1 MPSINLIKA
10 SDGTGTASTATVTA
24 VRAPGA
30 STILVDTVDNIPAYF
45 TGTMGTPH
53 TFTDPQTS
61 ETITVIS
68 EATAVDF
75 KGHISSTHLEIDAIA
90 PGFTDTNGSAV
101 GDVVIIKPTT
111 QWADNVADVLAASH
125 NDDGTIKNNA
135 VSTPMLSSNVQGGWY
150 STTATLTYTSWDST
164 NKTGVMAS
172 DTDLTGIVNVGA
184 RMQITQ
190 TTTKYFIVTKITST
204 AITGYFGTDY
214 TLANAAITSPK
225 YSPFKAPVGFPLDPA
240 KWTQTVTSASTANL
254 SAVWANTGS
263 ISLSVPIG
271 CWSLTYQLV
280 GNPIRNV
287 GSGTNWNAALSESTT
302 SVTSGYEQTIS
313 AGGSGSASASQPFN
327 TTNSLS
333 APPFVKSYTVA
344 TTIYLIQAGTLSSG
358 TLTSLNGSL
367 HFIKAV
373 CAYL

>member
-135 VSTPMLSSNVQGGWY
+135 VSTAMLSSNVQGGWY
-150 STTATLTYTSWDST
+150 STSATLTYTSWDST

-172 DTDLTGIVNVGA
+172 DVDLTGVVSAGA

-225 YSPFKAPVGFPLDPA
+225 YSPFKAPVGFPLDPS
-240 KWTQTVTSASTANL
+240 KWTVSLISTSNL
-254 SAVWANTGS
+254 TTTGSNNVWANTGGL
-263 ISLSVPIG
+263 SLSIPIG
-271 CWSLTYQLV
+271 AWRVSIKC
-280 GNPIRNV
+280 NP
-287 GSGTNWNAALSESTT
+287 
-302 SVTSGYEQTIS
+302 
-313 AGGSGSASASQPFN
+313 
-327 TTNSLS
+327 
-333 APPFVKSYTVA
+333 
-344 TTIYLIQAGTLSSG
+344 LIQASSSSQCGVYTTLSTATSSESNPEFTSQFNASTATTNAITMSVNQSAEEVFASATTFYLIFRPSGSG
-358 TLTSLNGSL
+358 TLTVGPRGDIGETI
-367 HFIKAV
+367 IKAV